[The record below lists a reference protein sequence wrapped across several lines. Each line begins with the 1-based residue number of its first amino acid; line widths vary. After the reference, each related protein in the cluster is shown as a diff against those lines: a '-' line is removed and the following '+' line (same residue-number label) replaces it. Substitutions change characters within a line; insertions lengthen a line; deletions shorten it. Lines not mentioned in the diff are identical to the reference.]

1 MSRAALLTVA
11 VLIGGLIVAGP
22 ASAVSYVGV
31 KGAPGAGPAKYDQ
44 VFVHKV
50 GPARAKRV
58 MVLVPGFLGGAGD
71 FRLIARDIVKRIPGL
86 QVWALDRRQQAFE
99 DTSVFEQGDPDKAE
113 EHYLGFDYRRVL
125 GDDVPFVGKWG
136 LKLALEDLRR
146 VVLKARAGG
155 RRKVILGGH
164 SLGASTAVAYAA
176 WDFGGRPGFRDVDGL
191 VLIDGGL
198 LGTFSGARL
207 SRARTELREYRRGR
221 VFADILGLG
230 IPEIAGIFPELG
242 ALYARKEPGARS
254 PLQRNPLIPDAF
266 KPKVA
271 VTNEAFLGYAFDR
284 DTTPPG
290 FDLIRINAGRLA
302 PSGDPRPWEDGN
314 LTPIQR
320 FATVFGS
327 ERPNAIDWYF
337 PRRLRLDV
345 DATSPLRRTKVTRFL
360 GLRPFHAAKIDVP
373 LYAYQTELTRG
384 RVIRGARR
392 LIKRSRI
399 RTFRLVR
406 DPEASHLDPLVA
418 APKRNVFLKTLVPF
432 VKKRLG

>member
-1 MSRAALLTVA
+1 M
-11 VLIGGLIVAGP
+11 
-22 ASAVSYVGV
+22 
-31 KGAPGAGPAKYDQ
+31 
-44 VFVHKV
+44 
-50 GPARAKRV
+50 
-58 MVLVPGFLGGAGD
+58 
-71 FRLIARDIVKRIPGL
+71 
-86 QVWALDRRQQAFE
+86 
-99 DTSVFEQGDPDKAE
+99 
-113 EHYLGFDYRRVL
+113 L

-136 LKLALEDLRR
+136 LKLALADLRR
-146 VVLKARAGG
+146 VILKARAGG

-242 ALYARKEPGARS
+242 ALYALKQPGRRAS
-254 PLQRNPLIPDAF
+254 LQRNELVPKEF
-266 KPKVA
+266 KPRVT

-302 PSGDPRPWEDGN
+302 PSGDPRPWKDGN

-337 PRRLRLDV
+337 PRRLGLDV
-345 DATSPLRRTKVTRFL
+345 DAASPLRRTKVTRFL

-373 LYAYQTELTRG
+373 LYAHQTELTRG
-384 RVIRGARR
+384 RVIRGAKR
-392 LIKRSRI
+392 LIKRSKI

-418 APKRNVFLKTLVPF
+418 APRRNVFLKSLVPF
-432 VKKRLG
+432 VKKRLR